1 MSNQGTPGE
10 TRKMKELIS
19 DSIYSALLFLPA
31 FGAIGWVLLEKEII
45 TPAELTAIALT
56 ALAFDLGFPIVHHTI
71 KASKAIEPDDGSDA
85 VKMRAVI
92 AAAALYGKSKSERRT
107 SVVLYDALKEY
118 ERNRSD
124 DHDDHDEQG

>member
-10 TRKMKELIS
+10 TRKMKGLIS
-19 DSIYSALLFLPA
+19 DSIHSALLFLPV
-31 FGAIGWVLLEKEII
+31 FGVIGWVLLEKEII

-56 ALAFDLGFPIVHHTI
+56 VLAFDLGFPILYRTI
-71 KASKAIEPDDGSDA
+71 KATTETEPADNSDA
-85 VKMRAVI
+85 VRMRAVM
-92 AAAALYGKSKSERRT
+92 AAAALYSKSKSERRT

-124 DHDDHDEQG
+124 DHDEQDEQG